1 MNDLTPQP
9 PAEGILKREN
19 DWNDDVDL
27 LIACSCT
34 DDGHSLP
41 VTIEIDL
48 DEDCPEVQVIFYVE
62 ASYPSWR
69 GFVHRLKDAFG
80 IVCGKPLTR
89 QHSILLTK
97 QASINFADALV
108 KSVKEL
114 DTK

>member
-1 MNDLTPQP
+1 MTSLRPQM

-34 DDGHSLP
+34 EDGHALP
-41 VTIEIDL
+41 VSIEIDL
-48 DEDCPEVQVIFYVE
+48 DEDCPEVQVVFYVS

-69 GFVHRLKDAFG
+69 SFFHRLKDAFS
-80 IVCGKPLTR
+80 IVCGKQLTR

-108 KSVKEL
+108 KSVNEL

>member
-1 MNDLTPQP
+1 MLKPQA
-9 PAEGILKREN
+9 PAEGILKRGN
-19 DWNDDVDL
+19 DFNGDVDL

-41 VTIEIDL
+41 VTIEIDQ
-48 DEDCPEVQVIFYVE
+48 DELVPEVQVIFYV
-62 ASYPSWR
+62 STTYPNWHK
-69 GFVHRLKDAFG
+69 FFHRLKDAFG

-97 QASINFADALV
+97 QAAINFAAALV
-108 KSVKEL
+108 KSAEEL